1 MLNAKRLLLG
11 FTVTLVAFE
20 PVHSAISVE
29 QFEKMAAAMRRN
41 CVQKS
46 ETTEELVMGL
56 KQGEFPDD
64 QNLSCYTFCILKS
77 LNSYKNGG
85 IDGKMIVRQMDVMPI
100 ESLPRFKAA
109 IKSCLA
115 QEFNEPD
122 ECSLTY
128 RFTKCV
134 YDADPEAFFF
144 P

>member
-1 MLNAKRLLLG
+1 MNGKYLLLG
-11 FTVTLVAFE
+11 FTVALVVFE
-20 PVHSAISVE
+20 PVHSAIAPE
-29 QFEKMAAAMRRN
+29 QFEKMVAAMRRS

-46 ETTEELVMGL
+46 QTTEELVLGL
-56 KQGEFPDD
+56 REGQFPEDP
-64 QNLSCYTFCILKS
+64 NLACYTFCILKS

-85 IDGKMIVRQMDVMPI
+85 IDGKMIVRQMDVMPL
-100 ESLPRFKAA
+100 ETLPRFKAA

-122 ECSLTY
+122 DCSMTY
-128 RFTKCV
+128 RYTKCV